1 MALQNDRLF
10 ALHDEGKSMTEI
22 AEIVGMDR
30 RQVKTILE
38 SLTKT
43 HDYHPYGLT
52 DESKWPEI
60 KARIIEMHRENKE
73 VLTYKIIKEIKEK
86 FNEKV
91 GLYCVARV
99 REEADVNRKQ
109 KKYGQFVREPNREKR
124 VNWAL
129 AKKDEDDMFTNV
141 FFADEA
147 SVEIENVSP
156 YVWVFA
162 DDPYGHISQRVKH
175 PQRVMIWLAISMMG
189 ATQIKILGPKE
200 NINAEVYVK
209 IVEEYY
215 IPSAKKLYGNRCR
228 LAHDNARVHTAKYT
242 TEKLAEM
249 GVQVMPWPAESPDMM
264 PVEHAFAHLKAKL
277 RTHYKPKNKAELIEA
292 ILKFREEFLTKEYC
306 RNTIRHIHTAMK
318 QVIRREGNPV
328 RGKRD

>member
-1 MALQNDRLF
+1 
-10 ALHDEGKSMTEI
+10 
-22 AEIVGMDR
+22 
-30 RQVKTILE
+30 
-38 SLTKT
+38 
-43 HDYHPYGLT
+43 
-52 DESKWPEI
+52 
-60 KARIIEMHRENKE
+60 MHRENKE
-73 VLTYKIIKEIKEK
+73 VLTYKIIKEIKDK

-91 GLYCVARV
+91 GLHCVARV

-162 DDPYGHISQRVKH
+162 DDPYSHISQRVKH
-175 PQRVMIWLAISMMG
+175 PQREVMIWLAISMMG

-249 GVQVMPWPAESPDMM
+249 GVQANKRNSP
-264 PVEHAFAHLKAKL
+264 PLSLQRIQKCLTHSSAIAAIAVLKVG
-277 RTHYKPKNKAELIEA
+277 
-292 ILKFREEFLTKEYC
+292 F
-306 RNTIRHIHTAMK
+306 
-318 QVIRREGNPV
+318 V
-328 RGKRD
+328 